1 MDSLQT
7 LEILAGLRVAELARE
22 AERTMTIRRAAAAQ
36 PWRASLRGRSA
47 RLLLAL
53 ALRLDRPTALAR
65 LSGQAA

>member
-1 MDSLQT
+1 MDNLQT
-7 LEILAGLRVAELARE
+7 LEILAALRAAELGRE
-22 AERTMTIRRAAAAQ
+22 AERTLAIGRAAAAQ
-36 PWRASLRGRSA
+36 PRRASLRGRSA